1 MAILASMGSRGIRRR
16 KPAHHLPPVREI
28 DPDDDIP
35 PNIMWPPKGSDF
47 QADPFSPAGTS
58 HRYWM
63 LIRRQ
68 VGTAGSVSFRA
79 YAVLMTLWVVGVAI
93 LIVVVLR

>member
-1 MAILASMGSRGIRRR
+1 MGSRGIRRR

-35 PNIMWPPKGSDF
+35 PNIMWPAKGSGF

-58 HRYWM
+58 QRYWL

-68 VGTAGSVSFRA
+68 AGTGGSVSFRA
-79 YAVLMTLWVVGVAI
+79 YLLLMAILVVVVAI
-93 LIVVVLR
+93 VLVVALR